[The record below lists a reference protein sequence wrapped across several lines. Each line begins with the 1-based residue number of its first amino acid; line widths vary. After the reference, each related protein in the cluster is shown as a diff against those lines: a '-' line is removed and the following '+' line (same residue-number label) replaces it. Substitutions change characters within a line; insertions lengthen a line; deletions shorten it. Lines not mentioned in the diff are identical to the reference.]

1 MELRALLLLPLCFPA
16 LQAQPPDAEKRQA
29 EGSTLSIQCPYTAWT
44 DYQQQKAWCRVRDGQ
59 CEPLAE
65 TTKPAGYPY
74 RNTATKGKLTILDDG
89 LYSTVSIT
97 MTNLQTEDS
106 GTYSCAYL
114 SDSSWYIPLRTISLI
129 VFKALQAQP
138 PDAEERQAEGS
149 TLSIQ
154 CPYTAWTDYQ
164 QQKAWCRV
172 RDGQCEP
179 LAETTKPAGY
189 PYRNTATKGKVTI
202 LDDRQYR
209 TVYITMTSLQAEDS
223 GTYYCAYRSDS
234 SQYIPLWTISLIV
247 FKALQAQP
255 PDAEERQAEGS
266 TLSIRCPYTARTD
279 YQQQKAWCRVRD
291 GQCEP
296 LAETTKPAGYPYRNT
311 ATKGKV
317 TILDDRQYRTVSIT
331 MTSLQA
337 EDSGTYSCAYR
348 HNSYWYIPLWTISLI
363 VFKELQTW
371 ERDTLSVQ
379 CPYSGLVYGM
389 GTKVWCRREGQT
401 ACKTV
406 ARSDY
411 PSTRHNSQALQD
423 RTLIQDDTQKRTVN
437 ITMQKM
443 QAQDSGMYWCALYRG
458 RELIRIMDFQLSVSK
473 TSAGTPLSGTA
484 STSLTT
490 LSVTAP
496 PPSSNVHTFNI
507 LSGVLSI
514 LFILALTSS
523 VTLCVRQHK
532 QLKRRGNRQ
541 AEDTYDKPEDIA
553 QLDSTERMESPKDDG
568 EDLKY
573 VTLNYKSRLSDED
586 PLYCNV
592 ERSQAHRK
600 PEDENVEYAIVAL
613 KQLPTSEKG

>member
-1 MELRALLLLPLCFPA
+1 MELRALLLLPLCFPALQAQPPDAEKRQAEGSTLSLRCPYTARTDYQQQKAWCRVRDGQCEPLAETTKPAQYSYRNTATKGKLTILDDGLYRTVSITMTNLQTEDSGTYSCAYLSDSSQYIPLWTISLIVFKA

-496 PPSSNVHTFNI
+496 PP
-507 LSGVLSI
+507 
-514 LFILALTSS
+514 
-523 VTLCVRQHK
+523 R
-532 QLKRRGNRQ
+532 
-541 AEDTYDKPEDIA
+541 
-553 QLDSTERMESPKDDG
+553 
-568 EDLKY
+568 
-573 VTLNYKSRLSDED
+573 
-586 PLYCNV
+586 
-592 ERSQAHRK
+592 
-600 PEDENVEYAIVAL
+600 
-613 KQLPTSEKG
+613 